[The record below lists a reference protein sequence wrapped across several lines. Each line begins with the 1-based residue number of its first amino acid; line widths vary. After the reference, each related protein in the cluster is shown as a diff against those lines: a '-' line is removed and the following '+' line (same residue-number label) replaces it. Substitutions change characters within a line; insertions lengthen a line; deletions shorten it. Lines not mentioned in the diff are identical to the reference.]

1 MNRQLY
7 VTSDRWSLHK
17 EDTFRQI
24 GKTPTIWH
32 TDDTRGLARTAPPS
46 EPGDALVG
54 FPMSR
59 PQPTLETRPLSFPFA
74 KDAHSFTSDAVLPF
88 CS

>member
-46 EPGDALVG
+46 EPGDILVG
-54 FPMSR
+54 FRGVSHVPSSANPR
-59 PQPTLETRPLSFPFA
+59 DKTPLIP
-74 KDAHSFTSDAVLPF
+74 LR
-88 CS
+88 